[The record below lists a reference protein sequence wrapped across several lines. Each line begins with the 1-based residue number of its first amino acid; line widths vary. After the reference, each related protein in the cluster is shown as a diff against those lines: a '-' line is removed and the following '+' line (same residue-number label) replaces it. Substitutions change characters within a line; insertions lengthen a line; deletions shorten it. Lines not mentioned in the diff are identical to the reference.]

1 MVTLGAMEKLLG
13 LLRSEGGRDLHRVL
27 VVFLLVWIVESV
39 YDVKGR
45 VGFIERHLITY
56 GGQTTKAERAEKP
69 QDASNDTNAASGN
82 RRPYVGELVG
92 EEYRRDGSNV
102 WRRWCSVWNWTNEA
116 GAQGGTAG
124 NRSPWDAG
132 EGLRRYVGW
141 PGAESGEGWQ
151 ALRLGGYHESRKSKL
166 ENRRDDN
173 GARGQEGSAM
183 GGERRNAL
191 DDLNTRFEEAV
202 LAAVDGRDGVPSN
215 NDLGVREG
223 IRETARSLLGKEA
236 AQGLAANLNY
246 TRGKVAPF
254 QSGDVQRPPGVAG
267 ESRPAA
273 VAGASLD
280 ESLPVAAR
288 KEAKEEQDQVHEKP
302 GTGEGAGDSKR

>member
-27 VVFLLVWIVESV
+27 VVFMLVWIVESV

-69 QDASNDTNAASGN
+69 QDASNDTNATSSH

-116 GAQGGTAG
+116 RAQGGTAG

-151 ALRLGGYHESRKSKL
+151 ALRLGGYYESRKSNL
-166 ENRRDDN
+166 ENRGDDN

-254 QSGDVQRPPGVAG
+254 QPGDVQRPPGVAG

>member
-69 QDASNDTNAASGN
+69 QDASNDTNATSSH

-102 WRRWCSVWNWTNEA
+102 WRRWCSVWNWTNET

-151 ALRLGGYHESRKSKL
+151 ALRLGGYYQSRKSNL
-166 ENRRDDN
+166 ENRGDDN
-173 GARGQEGSAM
+173 GAGGQEGSAL
-183 GGERRNAL
+183 GRERR
-191 DDLNTRFEEAV
+191 DSLNDIDARFEEAV
-202 LAAVDGRDGVPSN
+202 LAAVDGRDGVPSHY
-215 NDLGVREG
+215 DLGTGEG
-223 IRETARSLLGKEA
+223 LRPVEGVLSGEEA
-236 AQGLAANLNY
+236 AQGLAANLHY
-246 TRGKVAPF
+246 PRGKVAPF
-254 QSGDVQRPPGVAG
+254 QPGDFQRAPGVAWG
-267 ESRPAA
+267 NRSAA
-273 VAGASLD
+273 VARTSLD
-280 ESLPVAAR
+280 ESVSVSPGE
-288 KEAKEEQDQVHEKP
+288 EAKKEQDQVHQKP
-302 GTGEGAGDSKR
+302 RAGEGSGYDKR